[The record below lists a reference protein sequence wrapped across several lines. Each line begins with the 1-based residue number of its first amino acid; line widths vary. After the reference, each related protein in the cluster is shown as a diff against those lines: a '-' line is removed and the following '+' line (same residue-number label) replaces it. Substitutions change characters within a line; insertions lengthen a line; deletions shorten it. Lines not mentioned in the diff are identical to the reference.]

1 MRSVAL
7 AIAMAF
13 ATGTGLSGTAYAQTD
28 ESAGR
33 RAFRLGQA
41 HYENGEFAEAAAQ
54 FEEAYR
60 LSGRARLLYNA
71 YLAYRDMQD
80 LPNSAR
86 TLRRFLQEGTDLSA
100 SERDQLQARLEA
112 IERVMAESA
121 AEPSEPQPTTQP
133 QTETQPVA
141 TTAQTPPV
149 ATPTA
154 GGEVTVEPAPVRD
167 GGGGFSPSP
176 VGFIVGGAGVAL
188 VVGAIVTGVMSSGD
202 LSTLEERCP
211 MDRCPDDP
219 ELRDAQSRGAT
230 LATVTDVLWITGAV
244 AIAAGVTLVFVL
256 QDDSGSE
263 ASAGMACTP
272 DGCFGSVRGTF

>member
-13 ATGTGLSGTAYAQTD
+13 ATGTGLSGAAYAQTD

-41 HYENGEFAEAAAQ
+41 HYENGEFGEAAAQ

-100 SERDQLQARLEA
+100 GERDQLQARLEA

-121 AEPSEPQPTTQP
+121 PEPSEPQPQP
-133 QTETQPVA
+133 QT
-141 TTAQTPPV
+141 TTAPPQTPPV

-154 GGEVTVEPAPVRD
+154 GGEVTVEPAPERD

-188 VVGAIVTGVMSSGD
+188 VVGAIVTGVMSSGV
-202 LSTLEERCP
+202 LSSLEERCP
-211 MDRCPDDP
+211 LDRCPDDQ
-219 ELRDAQSRGAT
+219 EIRDAQSRGAT